1 MPEPRYDVA
10 ISFLSADES
19 VASAVWKGLSEG
31 LSVFF
36 YPRSQEEL
44 AGTDGL
50 ESMREPF
57 LTENARVVVV
67 FYRDRWGQ
75 TPWTGVEEVAI
86 RDRCL
91 TDKFQSLFFL
101 MLDNTS
107 VPPVWLPNTH
117 VRFNYAEFGLEQAIG
132 AIKARVKERGGAI
145 TPLTPLR
152 RAELYQL
159 EQEFL
164 EDRRDFRSRNNHSVI
179 GHQTSLLFDRIK
191 TLCSEINSANDMGLQ
206 FFAENTGV
214 SCHIRNYRVSVTVNL
229 QWSNFDCE
237 LVVREFDRRLAVPA
251 LGEQPIYAGGQP
263 REKRARRFTP
273 ELSRAREYGW
283 IEEGQSASF
292 ITGDAL
298 ADQILIDF
306 VNLIETVDNTIPARP
321 TVIPGHR
328 RRRL

>member
-1 MPEPRYDVA
+1 MPEPQYDVA

-19 VASAVWKGLSEG
+19 VATAVCSGLSEG
-31 LSVFF
+31 LKVFY
-36 YPRSQEEL
+36 YPRNQEAL

-50 ESMREPF
+50 ESMRQPF
-57 LTENARVVVV
+57 LPENSRVVVV

-91 TDKFQSLFFL
+91 KDKFQSLFFL

-107 VPPVWLPNTH
+107 VPPAWLPDTH

-145 TPLTPLR
+145 APLTPLR
-152 RAELYQL
+152 RAELYKQ
-159 EQEFL
+159 EQEYL
-164 EDRRDFRSRNNHSVI
+164 EEKRDFHSHNNRAVI
-179 GHQTSLLFDRIK
+179 GHQTSLLFDKIK

-206 FFAENTGV
+206 FFAENSGI
-214 SCHIRNYRVSVTVNL
+214 SCHIRNYRVSVTVNV

-283 IEEGQSASF
+283 IEEGQSSAF
-292 ITGDAL
+292 ITGEAL

-306 VNLIETVDNTIPARP
+306 VNLVETADNTVPRP
-321 TVIPGHR
+321 GMIPGPR
-328 RRRL
+328 RRRF

>member
-1 MPEPRYDVA
+1 MAEPQYDVA

-19 VASAVWKGLSEG
+19 IAAAVCNRLSEG
-31 LSVFF
+31 LKVFF
-36 YPRSQEEL
+36 YPRSQEAL

-57 LTENARVVVV
+57 LPEHSRVVVV

-91 TDKFQSLFFL
+91 TDKFESLFFL
-101 MLDNTS
+101 MLDNTN
-107 VPPVWLPNTH
+107 VPPGWLPRTH
-117 VRFNYAEFGLEQAIG
+117 VRFNYAEFGLEQAVG

-152 RAELYQL
+152 RAELYKQ
-159 EQEFL
+159 EQEYL
-164 EDRRDFRSRNNHSVI
+164 EDRRDFRSHNNRSVI
-179 GHQTSLLFDRIK
+179 DYQTSLLFGRIK
-191 TLCSEINSANDMGLQ
+191 TLCIEINSASDMELQ
-206 FFAENTGV
+206 FFPEHTGV
-214 SCHIRNYRVSVTVNL
+214 GCHIRTYQVSVTVNL

-237 LVVREFDRRLAVPA
+237 LVVREFDTRLAVPA
-251 LGEQPIYAGGQP
+251 LGEQPFYAGGQP

-283 IEEGQSASF
+283 IEEGQAATF
-292 ITGDAL
+292 ITGEAL
-298 ADQILIDF
+298 ADQLLIDF
-306 VNLIETVDNTIPARP
+306 VNFS
-321 TVIPGHR
+321 
-328 RRRL
+328 RLPSSR